1 MVHIFF
7 ICALTASLYYSPVNA
22 DPPGT
27 NTLVRMP
34 ITRKP
39 HSMDILDTARTRQKQ
54 RFQSSS
60 LQKRESTF
68 QASLYNDQGSQY
80 LVSISVG
87 TPPQQFSVTL
97 DTGSADLWIPSS
109 TCDKKS
115 CPFGGFDTTKS
126 STFQS
131 LQEKFGIQY
140 GIGSVNGTYVQDT
153 VMVSGARV
161 SRQQFGL
168 ATHTKDI
175 LIPQENSGSANGG
188 YVNANGILGLGYP
201 QLTAATTQNNPAYCP
216 FVFNLMKEGLIQDP
230 IFSVYLNAA
239 SKKGWS
245 GEIIFGGVDDSKYDG
260 DLVYLPVAKLQSQS
274 NSDGSGGGA
283 KNGTLDHGNKQQQQQ
298 QEDDES
304 TISSNSFRQTNKFQ
318 NINLDSLNLTTPST
332 KNRKEASSGS
342 SNNTSNN
349 NQFSY
354 DGYYY
359 WMVYGQGIAVRH
371 GNQSPEFKL
380 QKPGAFILDTG
391 TTLTYLPNDVAISI
405 ATAMAGPNGFQL
417 DRQSGLLVVDCA
429 TSKSEAALELQM
441 SATPSLNSPPLTF
454 TVKASELV
462 IPLDG
467 ETTET
472 AKTCLFGIAPVGGSG
487 GGLGPNMFLI
497 GDSILRSAYLVF
509 DMGKNRVGIA
519 AAKGMGSTMNGTG
532 SVKYAGGYATPSGAP
547 SLLYQQGLITLLF
560 VLISAIL
567 PLY

>member
-1 MVHIFF
+1 
-7 ICALTASLYYSPVNA
+7 
-22 DPPGT
+22 
-27 NTLVRMP
+27 
-34 ITRKP
+34 
-39 HSMDILDTARTRQKQ
+39 
-54 RFQSSS
+54 
-60 LQKRESTF
+60 
-68 QASLYNDQGSQY
+68 
-80 LVSISVG
+80 
-87 TPPQQFSVTL
+87 
-97 DTGSADLWIPSS
+97 
-109 TCDKKS
+109 
-115 CPFGGFDTTKS
+115 
-126 STFQS
+126 
-131 LQEKFGIQY
+131 
-140 GIGSVNGTYVQDT
+140 
-153 VMVSGARV
+153 
-161 SRQQFGL
+161 
-168 ATHTKDI
+168 
-175 LIPQENSGSANGG
+175 
-188 YVNANGILGLGYP
+188 
-201 QLTAATTQNNPAYCP
+201 
-216 FVFNLMKEGLIQDP
+216 MKEGLIQDP

-245 GEIIFGGVDDSKYDG
+245 GEIIFGGVDDSKYEG
-260 DLVYLPVAKLQSQS
+260 DLVYLPVAKLQSQP
-274 NSDGSGGGA
+274 NSDGSGA
-283 KNGTLDHGNKQQQQQ
+283 KNGTLDHGQKQQKQQQQE
-298 QEDDES
+298 EDDES
-304 TISSNSFRQTNKFQ
+304 AISSNSFRQTNKFQ
-318 NINLDSLNLTTPST
+318 NINLDALNLTTPST
-332 KNRKEASSGS
+332 KNKKEASESGG
-342 SNNTSNN
+342 SNDTSNN
-349 NQFSY
+349 NNLFSY

-405 ATAMAGPNGFQL
+405 ATAVAGSSGFQL

-429 TSKSEAALELQM
+429 TSKSQASLELQM
-441 SATPSLNSPPLTF
+441 STTPSLNSPPLTF

-467 ETTET
+467 ETAEK